1 MKANLS
7 IDIDDADRNLLAN
20 FLDGKQSKRLATRK
34 EVTGVCTALFEQHMA
49 AVKEQ
54 MADSPSVQS
63 KADAPSVQSKAEQA
77 SRLSQIDPEDRLILK
92 DKPLAYVRGWNRV
105 KHRAG

>member
-1 MKANLS
+1 MKANMS
-7 IDIDDADRNLLAN
+7 IEIDDADRNLLAN

-34 EVTGVCTALFEQHMA
+34 EVTGICTALFEQHMA

-54 MADSPSVQS
+54 TEDSVQS
-63 KADAPSVQSKAEQA
+63 KADSSPVQSKAEQA
-77 SRLSQIDPEDRLILK
+77 SRLSQIDPEDRRILK